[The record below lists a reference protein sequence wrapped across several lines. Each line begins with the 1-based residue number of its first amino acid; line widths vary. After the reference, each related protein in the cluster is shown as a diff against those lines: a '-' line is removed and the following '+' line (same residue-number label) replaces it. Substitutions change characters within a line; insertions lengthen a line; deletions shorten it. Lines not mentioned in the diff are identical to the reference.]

1 MSIIHRACSATSRTR
16 SSHAQVHGGDED
28 FDGMAGLLQRC
39 PAALLPVHHGEDAQH
54 AAPRRGDRGDRVRR
68 RVARGDHVFDHDD
81 GGSGRET
88 PFDALSGPV
97 SFRLL
102 ADREGVE
109 RSALGVGGSDDGVG
123 HGIGAEREAPDQ
135 GGRPAP
141 GVEALEPQG
150 ADEGEAFPRH
160 GGAARIDVEA
170 GPAPRGERE
179 VAVSDRSLPQELA
192 EASLKVP
199 YCSHRAISSSICY
212 YYRVSRR
219 TTRLSASNQ
228 PSLRPDPVGPPV
240 TPTVTSSANAAT
252 VGCRLA
258 GSRSRPR
265 ITAASR
271 PGGNRRSGAA
281 WLNGRGGCVSS
292 CWNSSR
298 GVRPVWGCWPVSS
311 QYVIVARL

>member
-1 MSIIHRACSATSRTR
+1 
-16 SSHAQVHGGDED
+16 
-28 FDGMAGLLQRC
+28 MARLLQRR
-39 PAALLPVHHGEDAQH
+39 PPTLLPVHHGEDAQH
-54 AAPRRGDRGDRVRR
+54 TAPRSGDGGDRVRR
-68 RVARGDHVFDHDD
+68 RVARGDHVFDDD
-81 GGSGRET
+81 DDGSGRET
-88 PFDALSGPV
+88 PFDTLSGPV

-123 HGIGAEREAPDQ
+123 NGVGAEREAPGQ
-135 GGRPAP
+135 GGRAAP
-141 GVEALEPQG
+141 GVEALG
-150 ADEGEAFPRH
+150 AQSGDEGEAFPRH

-179 VAVSDRSLPQELA
+179 VAMSDRSLPQELA
-192 EASLKVP
+192 EASLEVP
-199 YCSHRAISSSICY
+199 YCGHRAISSSSMCY
-212 YYRVSRR
+212 YYCVPRR

-228 PSLRPDPVGPPV
+228 PSLRPDPVEPAV
-240 TPTVTSSANAAT
+240 MPTVTSSPNAAT

-281 WLNGRGGCVSS
+281 WLNGRGGRVGS
-292 CWNSSR
+292 CLGRSPGGGSR
-298 GVRPVWGCWPVSS
+298 VGGGP
-311 QYVIVARL
+311 